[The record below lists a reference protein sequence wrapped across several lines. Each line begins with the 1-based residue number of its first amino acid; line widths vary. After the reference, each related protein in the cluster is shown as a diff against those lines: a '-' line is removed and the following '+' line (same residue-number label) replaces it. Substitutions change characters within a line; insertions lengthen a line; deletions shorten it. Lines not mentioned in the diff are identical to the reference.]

1 MSQVLMSES
10 EIFILEESR
19 KREIYPSKAAMRN
32 ETAGTAFSVAE
43 ANVGE
48 VLSNPN
54 M

>member
-1 MSQVLMSES
+1 MSES
-10 EIFILEESR
+10 EIFTRI
-19 KREIYPSKAAMRN
+19 KREREGEIYPSKAAMRN
-32 ETAGTAFSVAE
+32 ETAGTAFSVAD

>member
-1 MSQVLMSES
+1 MKNQGN
-10 EIFILEESR
+10 IT
-19 KREIYPSKAAMRN
+19 YPSKAAMRN
-32 ETAGTAFSVAE
+32 ETAGTAFSVAD